1 MYFSEGRRLHSMVNW
16 TVLSGKEVVHLISNN
31 REWQQMW
38 ETLREIDPVA
48 TGPLGLV

>member
-1 MYFSEGRRLHSMVNW
+1 MYFSEGRRLHSVVHW

-38 ETLREIDPVA
+38 ETLQERDPVA